1 MANLAF
7 LTLSSKIQ
15 GFKFQHFT
23 VLCLNKHSNG
33 NVWQSNH
40 LLRAEDLGIAVT
52 RELVGLIQDYID
64 TRSMV
69 NSCQRLTCPAFPW
82 VFSLNCGSITVHFT
96 LFASRTHE
104 KVHIFLFNDLKI
116 QLKMKRIQE
125 RRGKNLE
132 QNPSNH
138 SMLKS
143 KK

>member
-1 MANLAF
+1 MEM
-7 LTLSSKIQ
+7 SGK
-15 GFKFQHFT
+15 
-23 VLCLNKHSNG
+23 
-33 NVWQSNH
+33 SNH

-69 NSCQRLTCPAFPW
+69 NSRQRLTCPGFPW
-82 VFSLNCGSITVHFT
+82 VFSLNCGSITVYFT

-125 RRGKNLE
+125 RRRKNHE
-132 QNPSNH
+132 QNPLNH
-138 SMLKS
+138 SMLR
-143 KK
+143 